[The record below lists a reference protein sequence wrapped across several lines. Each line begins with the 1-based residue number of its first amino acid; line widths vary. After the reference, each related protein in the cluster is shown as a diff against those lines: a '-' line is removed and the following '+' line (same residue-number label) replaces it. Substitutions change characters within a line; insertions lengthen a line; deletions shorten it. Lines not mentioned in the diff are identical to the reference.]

1 MQTIRGKYNF
11 LGTECFLCLVLGV
24 FPISND
30 IHRSLRIG
38 GKGDGAVGHTV
49 CGGSTVDTT
58 GNECFTNKMTGTYR
72 PTPEY
77 LWHCTKYL
85 RLFKH
90 TVSRALV
97 TIHVSND
104 KIYKSEITSVLIRVI
119 YIADFW
125 IGNILP
131 HPWRHTPFNSTISHS
146 SLTWKSYSF
155 EDIFYITHSYNTIS
169 LQIKSEKYR
178 CVNWTS
184 EVN

>member
-1 MQTIRGKYNF
+1 MIF
-11 LGTECFLCLVLGV
+11 TELQGSEETEMEQYVTRC
-24 FPISND
+24 
-30 IHRSLRIG
+30 
-38 GKGDGAVGHTV
+38 AVGPQLTPTV
-49 CGGSTVDTT
+49 
-58 GNECFTNKMTGTYR
+58 TNASQTKWQG
-72 PTPEY
+72 PTLEY
-77 LWHCTKYL
+77 LWYCTKYL

-131 HPWRHTPFNSTISHS
+131 HPWRHTPFNSTISHI